1 MFFFFWVFLFF
12 CFNLFCSEAMRGNS
26 PTDGGGRNDALRA
39 LSLKGVARSPFLSLA
54 GEGGQDCGGRLPVD
68 PGRAA
73 DEVRAGERNWLAF

>member
-1 MFFFFWVFLFF
+1 
-12 CFNLFCSEAMRGNS
+12 MRGNS